1 MGIQYGDFGTTT
13 ATIPSGSNTS
23 GTIDCL
29 VRGSPAELHMPAA
42 FDGATVTFQN
52 ALTNDGTYLIM
63 RKDGA
68 DVSVTVTASRAIW
81 LDPSIFYAAKY
92 LRIVSASNET
102 AERAIEVNHRKT

>member
-1 MGIQYGDFGTTT
+1 MGRQYGAFGSST

-23 GTIDCL
+23 DTIDCL
-29 VRGSPAELHMPAA
+29 VQGPPAELHMPAA
-42 FDGATVTFQN
+42 FDGATLTFQN
-52 ALTNDGTYLIM
+52 ALTAGGTYLIM

-92 LRIVSASNET
+92 LRIVSASTET
-102 AERAIEVNHRKT
+102 AERTIQVNHRNT